1 MCPVYI
7 YCMVKR
13 QADFCLV
20 QATCTVLRST
30 VLALMWCN
38 LTIGRPSGSRHTS
51 TPVPILLKGVDRVQL
66 WKQPCVAA
74 YWAFLNI
81 LFICHHACRGVGN
94 CARANECAFQ
104 PQPPNFIP
112 RFKWCLEPSRTHINT
127 SCMELRHPTAEEHLV
142 SARMGLYSC
151 RYSALLLNNRT

>member
-1 MCPVYI
+1 MSLI
-7 YCMVKR
+7 KEINHMV
-13 QADFCLV
+13 
-20 QATCTVLRST
+20 SES
-30 VLALMWCN
+30 LASFQL
-38 LTIGRPSGSRHTS
+38 SYSFE
-51 TPVPILLKGVDRVQL
+51 ILLKGFDRVQL

-142 SARMGLYSC
+142 LARMGLSSC